1 MENEEQPS
9 QSWLTSSQSL
19 IANLTKEAD
28 DLETA
33 HFDRL
38 GNILWDSVTK
48 VVAEGF
54 PAAEVSLDILNQ
66 WEEAGVVSGVNEKA
80 RILNRAA
87 EIGGKQ

>member
-1 MENEEQPS
+1 METEEQPS

-19 IANLTKEAD
+19 IASLLKEAD
-28 DLETA
+28 DLETS

-54 PAAEVSLDILNQ
+54 PAAEVSLDILTQ
-66 WEEAGVVSGVNEKA
+66 WEEAGIVSGVNEKA